1 MSETLTMDQKPV
13 SAAAPEWLKKF
24 FYSDAYL
31 AIIGILIIVAWYTKI
46 PIIAFLP
53 ASILVMTALI
63 VLDDFS
69 PMLPIILYAP
79 CIFQTKDPAP
89 YWWQLVGAIPL
100 VIGLVFHFVY
110 YRPKRAKLRMV
121 IPQLLIAAAM
131 LLGGLGSISKEHY
144 LGTLT
149 YNVMLGFLPL
159 IFYVV
164 MAIYSKPNKYN
175 DFAKYF
181 AKVSVWYGI
190 LLGAE
195 VIAMYIMKSPDLNK
209 LGAGFAI
216 DLGWGIDNNV
226 ATILMIASPMA
237 FYLATTDKHKVFYT
251 VLGILNFA
259 FTMITFSRGGI
270 LYGAVG
276 AVLSGLIALKIN
288 SGKARLKIFIPMLIT
303 VVGLLTVYLIF
314 MDPINTH
321 LLKLINVDDHGIS
334 GRDDLYR
341 EAVEVFKAN
350 PIFGAGLGF
359 DGEYYAQ
366 PEGMYFYWFHSTFFQ
381 ILGCTGAVGLAAY
394 AIYYVVRY
402 AIVFRHFERNT
413 FAQFAFIGLLCF
425 EAYSMMD
432 TGTFIPYPIMV
443 YVMLL
448 TLCIEQTNDN
458 IFLPEGKLKGRF

>member
-1 MSETLTMDQKPV
+1 MGETMTLDPKPV

-31 AIIGILIIVAWYTKI
+31 VILGILMFAAWYTKM
-46 PIIAFLP
+46 PIVVFLP
-53 ASILVMTALI
+53 GSILAMTALI
-63 VLDDFS
+63 ILDDFS
-69 PMLPIILYAP
+69 PLLPVILYVP

-89 YWWQLVGAIPL
+89 YWWHLVGAIPL
-100 VIGLVFHFVY
+100 VAGLIFHFAY

-149 YNVMLGFLPL
+149 YNIMLGFLPL
-159 IFYVV
+159 IFYVI
-164 MAIYSKPNKYN
+164 MAIYSKPSPYIG
-175 DFAKYF
+175 FGKYF

-195 VIAMYIMKSPDLNK
+195 VIAMYIMKSPSPDK

-226 ATILMIASPMA
+226 ATILLIASPMA
-237 FYLATTDKHKVFYT
+237 FYLATVDKHKVFYT

-259 FTMITFSRGGI
+259 FTALTFSRGGI
-270 LYGAVG
+270 VFGAFGAVITF
-276 AVLSGLIALKIN
+276 LFALKIN
-288 SGKARLKIFIPMLIT
+288 TGKARWKIFIPCAVAL
-303 VVGLLTVYLIF
+303 VGLAVVYLIY
-314 MDPINTH
+314 MEPINAH
-321 LLKLINVDDHGIS
+321 ILKLINIDDKGIS

-350 PIFGAGLGF
+350 PVFGAGLGF
-359 DGEYYAQ
+359 DGEYYNQ

-394 AIYYVVRY
+394 AVYYIVRY
-402 AIVFRHFERNT
+402 SIILRHIERNT

-425 EAYSMMD
+425 EAYSMID

-448 TLCIEQTNDN
+448 TLCVEQTNDSYARSVK
-458 IFLPEGKLKGRF
+458 PQLKTA

>member
-1 MSETLTMDQKPV
+1 MTETLTLTERPV
-13 SAAAPEWLKKF
+13 TARAPEWLKKF

-31 AIIGILIIVAWYTKI
+31 AIMGVLMFAAWYTKM
-46 PIIAFLP
+46 PIVVFLP
-53 ASILVMTALI
+53 GSILAMTALI
-63 VLDDFS
+63 ILDDFS
-69 PMLPIILYAP
+69 PLLPVILYVP
-79 CIFQTKDPAP
+79 CIFQTKDPTP

-164 MAIYSKPNKYN
+164 MAIYSKP
-175 DFAKYF
+175 
-181 AKVSVWYGI
+181 
-190 LLGAE
+190 
-195 VIAMYIMKSPDLNK
+195 YIMKSPDLNK

-226 ATILMIASPMA
+226 ATILLIASPMA
-237 FYLATTDKHKVFYT
+237 FYLALTEKHKLLYT

-259 FTMITFSRGGI
+259 FTLATFSRGGI
-270 LYGAVG
+270 LFGTLGAIVT
-276 AVLSGLIALKIN
+276 VLVALKL
-288 SGKARLKIFIPMLIT
+288 GDRKTRLTIFIPCLVTILALL
-303 VVGLLTVYLIF
+303 VVYFIY
-314 MDPINTH
+314 MEPINAH
-321 LLKLINVDDHGIS
+321 ILKLINIDDHGIS
-334 GRDDLYR
+334 GRDDLFR
-341 EAVEVFKAN
+341 EAVDVFKEN
-350 PIFGAGLGF
+350 PVFGAGLGF
-359 DGEYYAQ
+359 DGEYYKQ

-381 ILGCTGAVGLAAY
+381 ILGCTGAVGLCAY
-394 AIYYVVRY
+394 AVYYFVRY
-402 AIVFRHFERNT
+402 FIVLRRSEQNT
-413 FAQFAFIGLLCF
+413 FAQFAFIGLLFF
-425 EAYSMMD
+425 EAYSLID

-448 TLCIEQTNDN
+448 TLAVEQTNDN
-458 IFLPEGKLKGRF
+458 FLPVKVRLK